1 MGVRKKN
8 NGRVNYWWKREC
20 LCIAVNSDGSI
31 NVSGVDI
38 TIGSLAVSLE
48 SIYVTSGTMYMVSG
62 DNLAVTSMPKTEVYI
77 SGAVVTGSN
86 FWVNETTPIDTTQN
100 NAFINLLYVS
110 SGTSTGITTGSQI
123 GSIVKFIDAGSYV
136 KVLTYTSDNLSSI
149 GSWS

>member
-1 MGVRKKN
+1 MAESIID
-8 NGRVNYWWKREC
+8 GRGNAYA
-20 LCIAVNSDGSI
+20 LAVNSDGSI

-62 DNLAVTSMPKTEVYI
+62 DNLAVTSMPKTEVYV

>member
-1 MGVRKKN
+1 MAESIID
-8 NGRVNYWWKREC
+8 GRGNAYA
-20 LCIAVNSDGSI
+20 LAVNSDGSI

-62 DNLAVTSMPKTEVYI
+62 DNLAVTSMPKTEVYA

>member
-1 MGVRKKN
+1 
-8 NGRVNYWWKREC
+8 
-20 LCIAVNSDGSI
+20 
-31 NVSGVDI
+31 
-38 TIGSLAVSLE
+38 
-48 SIYVTSGTMYMVSG
+48 MVSG
-62 DNLAVTSMPKTEVYI
+62 DNLAVTSMPKTEVYV

>member
-1 MGVRKKN
+1 MAESIID
-8 NGRVNYWWKREC
+8 GRGNAYA
-20 LCIAVNSDGSI
+20 LAVNSDGSI